1 MKTTEKPQN
10 LRTKMAEQMLQFVKT
25 GQEMP
30 AKRPKNERAQ
40 DFLEIYSEFILEKA
54 KVQSSRCSQCG
65 VPFCQTGCPL
75 QNNIPDWLKL
85 AGTGRLEEAYQIS
98 AATNPLPEICGRICP
113 QDRLCEQ
120 NCVIE
125 QSTHGTVTIGAIE
138 RFITETAFANNWVP
152 PIAKGKNNGQKV
164 AIIGSGPAGI
174 AAAQSLLGFGYEVTI
189 FDRHDRA
196 GGLLVYGIPG
206 FKLEK
211 EIVTRR
217 IKQLDDAGVIF
228 KLSTEIG
235 KDISF
240 AKLKNEFDA
249 VLIATGVYAAR
260 GLGLGEN
267 GEVIQAL
274 DYLIASNKIGFGDK
288 IAAYESGQLN
298 ANGKKVVVIGGGD
311 TSMDCVRTAIR
322 QGAKSVTCLYRRDR
336 KNMPGSAREV
346 TNAEEEGVVFEW
358 LSSPKSLFVED
369 GKIRG
374 VNVAKM
380 RLGERDAA
388 GRQSIDEIKSSEHL
402 FEADM
407 VVAALGFEPEELA
420 VTFEQPELGLTKWNT
435 IAIDAKSGLTSIDGV
450 FSAGDI
456 VRGASLVVWALK
468 DGMDAASNIHK
479 YLREKA

>member
-1 MKTTEKPQN
+1 
-10 LRTKMAEQMLQFVKT
+10 MAEQMLQFVKT
-25 GQEMP
+25 DQEMP
-30 AKRPKNERAQ
+30 QKRLKEERAQ
-40 DFLEIYSEFILEKA
+40 DFLEIYGEFILEKA
-54 KVQSSRCSQCG
+54 KTQSSRCSQCG

-85 AGTGRLEEAYQIS
+85 AATGRLEEAYQIS

-152 PIAKGKNNGQKV
+152 PIAKGANKSQKV

-174 AAAQSLLGFGYEVTI
+174 AAAQSLVGFGYEVTI

-211 EIVTRR
+211 EVVTRR
-217 IKQLDDAGVIF
+217 IEQLEEAGVTF

-240 AKLKNEFDA
+240 AQLKNEFDA

-260 GLGLGEN
+260 GLGIGEDN
-267 GEVIQAL
+267 QVIQAL

-288 IAAYESGQLN
+288 VPAFESGQLN
-298 ANGKKVVVIGGGD
+298 AKGKKVVVIGGGD
-311 TSMDCVRTAIR
+311 TAMDCVRTAIR

-336 KNMPGSAREV
+336 KNMPGSTREV

-358 LSSPKSLFVED
+358 LRAPKSLVIQ
-369 GKIRG
+369 GGNIVG

-380 RLGERDAA
+380 RLGERDKAD
-388 GRQSIDEIKSSEHL
+388 RQSIEEIKGSDHVL
-402 FEADM
+402 DADM
-407 VVAALGFEPEELA
+407 VVAALGFEPEELPM
-420 VTFEQPELGLTKWNT
+420 TFEHPELALTKWNT
-435 IAIDAKSGLTSIDGV
+435 VAIDANSGLTSVDGV

-468 DGMDAASNIHK
+468 DGMEAATNIHN
-479 YLREKA
+479 YLREKI

>member
-1 MKTTEKPQN
+1 
-10 LRTKMAEQMLQFVKT
+10 MAEPMLKFVQT
-25 GQEMP
+25 NQEMP
-30 AKRPKNERAQ
+30 QKRAADARSD
-40 DFLEIYSEFILEKA
+40 DFLEIYGEFILEKA
-54 KVQSSRCSQCG
+54 KTQSSRCSQCG

-85 AGTGRLEEAYQIS
+85 AATNRLEEAYQIS

-120 NCVIE
+120 DCVIE
-125 QSTHGTVTIGAIE
+125 QSTHGSVTIGAIE

-152 PIAKGKNNGQKV
+152 PIPKGENKGKKV

-174 AAAQSLLGFGYEVTI
+174 AAAQSLVGFGYGVTI

-211 EIVTRR
+211 EVVTRR
-217 IKQLDDAGVIF
+217 IKQLTDAGVVF
-228 KLSTEIG
+228 KLGVEVG

-240 AKLKNEFDA
+240 AKIKSDFDA

-260 GLGLGEN
+260 DLGLGDKAEA
-267 GEVIQAL
+267 IRAL
-274 DYLIASNKIGFGDK
+274 DYLIASNKIGFGDN
-288 IAAYESGQLN
+288 IPAYESGELN
-298 ANGKKVVVIGGGD
+298 AKGKKVVVIGGGD
-311 TSMDCVRTAIR
+311 TAMDCVRTAIR
-322 QGAKSVTCLYRRDR
+322 QGARSVTCLYRRDR

-346 TNAEEEGVVFEW
+346 KNAEEEGVIFNW
-358 LSSPKSLFVED
+358 LSAPESLIVKA
-369 GKIRG
+369 GRISG
-374 VNVAKM
+374 LNVMKM
-380 RLGERDAA
+380 RLSERDAT
-388 GRQSIDEIKSSEHL
+388 GRQNIEEIKGSEQSI
-402 FEADM
+402 ETDM
-407 VVAALGFEPEELA
+407 VIAALGFEPEDLRLSFEAPELA
-420 VTFEQPELGLTKWNT
+420 TTKWNT
-435 IAIDAKSGLTSIDGV
+435 IAIDAATGLTSIDGV

-468 DGMDAASNIHK
+468 DGMIAATNIHN